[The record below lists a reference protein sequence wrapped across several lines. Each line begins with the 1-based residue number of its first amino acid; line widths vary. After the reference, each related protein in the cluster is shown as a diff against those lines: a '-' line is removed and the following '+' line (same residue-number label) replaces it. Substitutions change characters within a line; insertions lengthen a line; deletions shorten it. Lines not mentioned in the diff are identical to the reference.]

1 MKLEQE
7 TQNWEQLDDVQK
19 LITFGKLEMLKE
31 VQEIMEGY
39 QESYTRELIVNGIKD
54 EEQMEKFI
62 KSIRE
67 KLSIKKVL
75 SPLPEH
81 REDGGEA
88 LHLGCGDVGRFD
100 ISLSEAVISEPS
112 CATVM
117 K

>member
-67 KLSIKKVL
+67 KLCPTDKKVL

-81 REDGGEA
+81 REDGGEE
-88 LHLGCGDVGRFD
+88 LCGDVGRFD
-100 ISLSEAVISEPS
+100 ISLSEGVISEPS

>member
-75 SPLPEH
+75 SPLPEQ
-81 REDGGEA
+81 EETI
-88 LHLGCGDVGRFD
+88 HLGCGDVGRFD
-100 ISLSEAVISEPS
+100 ISHSEVISEPS